1 MRIRDRSTV
10 YLYSISVCMGSFVL
24 GYELTSFSQLTHI
37 ISEANHFKDEEQF
50 YTHMTLLGSLLALA
64 AIFGKLHH

>member
-1 MRIRDRSTV
+1 
-10 YLYSISVCMGSFVL
+10 MGSFVL